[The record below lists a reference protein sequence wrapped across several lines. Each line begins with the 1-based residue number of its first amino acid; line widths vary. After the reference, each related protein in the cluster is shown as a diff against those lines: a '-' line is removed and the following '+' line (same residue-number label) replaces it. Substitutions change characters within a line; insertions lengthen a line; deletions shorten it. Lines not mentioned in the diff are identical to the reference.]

1 MIAAVLAALLALS
14 CAACGKDVTENPAA
28 SSKPTQGTT
37 TPVTEPEDLPAEPSA
52 TQPGEPESPSEP
64 QEPDLP
70 GESETPTDPDV
81 PEVPTNPDAPEVP
94 NVPDVPTDPETP
106 DEPVPPAE
114 QEKPAEPAVKNEYF
128 NDTNYETEEGRIAVK
143 PRHVYW
149 KDGKLVAEC
158 FIINGECYIAQGIC
172 VTNLLVE
179 TPDGKV
185 IAESCFDYTHE
196 EEVRYGSWY
205 IQTFTFSAENVR
217 IKDADLQDLVLKGGM
232 SWNGRPNEYSNPDTY
247 DYPLDEGSL
256 DDDHPAMREK
266 KVDLW
271 VRWAYWKD
279 GMLNVRL
286 MVANGLDVTATNINV
301 TKLTFTNANGVI
313 SSDSFGILQKEDY
326 TPVTIEPGRF
336 ADVDIVIGEEGSN
349 NELINA
355 QWDIQFTN
363 GEVQPIDPFNGAT
376 DEQILACLEFSPAG
390 RTPMN
395 DNPGYTYMNET
406 HVVGTRID
414 AALDIADVEVLY
426 ATVNGAPCEVYQ
438 TWNRGK
444 ISEIM
449 DYEEWN
455 AETFGCREL
464 QNIFLVQ
471 SDTPI
476 EVMDDRTDYVVV
488 EHTIMFRVYLTNG
501 DCRDVLYEDDNYVL
515 SIFGG
520 GLMSEPEW
528 YE

>member
-1 MIAAVLAALLALS
+1 MKTKLTRMIAAVLAMLLVFS
-14 CAACGKDVTENPAA
+14 CVACGKDAESPETSANP
-28 SSKPTQGTT
+28 SQGTT
-37 TPVTEPEDLPAEPSA
+37 APATEPQDEPTELSVTQPTEPESPSDPQEPEVP
-52 TQPGEPESPSEP
+52 TDPDTPDEPETPMNPESPSEP
-64 QEPDLP
+64 KP
-70 GESETPTDPDV
+70 
-81 PEVPTNPDAPEVP
+81 
-94 NVPDVPTDPETP
+94 
-106 DEPVPPAE
+106 PVE
-114 QEKPAEPAVKNEYF
+114 QEKPTEPKPTEPATKNEYF
-128 NDTNYETEEGRIAVK
+128 NDTNYEMEEGKIAVK

-149 KDGKLVAEC
+149 KNGKLVAEC
-158 FIINGECYIAQGIC
+158 FVINGESYIAQNIC
-172 VTNLLVE
+172 VTNLVVE

-185 IAESCFDYTHE
+185 IAEGYFDYTHE

-205 IQTFTFSAENVR
+205 IQTFTFPTEKVR
-217 IKDADLQDLVLKGGM
+217 IKDADLQGLVLKEGT
-232 SWNGRPNEYSNPDTY
+232 SWNGRSNEYSNPDTY
-247 DYPLDEGSL
+247 DYPLDRGQL
-256 DDDHPAMREK
+256 DNDDPAMLEK
-266 KVDLW
+266 KVDVR

-301 TKLTFTNANGVI
+301 TKLTFTNADGVI
-313 SSDSFGILQKEDY
+313 ASDSFGILQAEDY
-326 TPVTIEPGRF
+326 TAVTIEPGRF
-336 ADVDIVIGEEGSN
+336 VDVDIVIGEEGSN

-363 GEVQPIDPFNGAT
+363 GEVQPIVPFNGAT

-395 DNPGYTYMNET
+395 NNPGYTYMNET

-426 ATVNGAPCEVYQ
+426 ATVNGVDCEVYQ
-438 TWNRGK
+438 TWNHGK

-449 DYEEWN
+449 DYEEWS

-464 QNIFLVQ
+464 NNIFLVQ

-476 EVMDDRTDYVVV
+476 EVTDDRTDYVIV
-488 EHTIMFRVYLTNG
+488 EHCIMFRVYLTNG
-501 DCRDVLYEDDNYVL
+501 EYRDVLYEDDNYVL

>member
-1 MIAAVLAALLALS
+1 MKTKLTRMIAMMLAVLMLIS
-14 CAACGKDVTENPAA
+14 CAACGNDTPGSTDNESVTTA
-28 SSKPTQGTT
+28 PTTESAQGS
-37 TPVTEPEDLPAEPSA
+37 TEPEKLPSA
-52 TQPGEPESPSEP
+52 PDATNPSEP
-64 QEPDLP
+64 TIEGTEP
-70 GESETPTDPDV
+70 SEPATTPTE
-81 PEVPTNPDAPEVP
+81 PEVPVTQPTEPEAPVTK
-94 NVPDVPTDPETP
+94 PTEPETP
-106 DEPVPPAE
+106 IQPDPPA
-114 QEKPAEPAVKNEYF
+114 PVVKNEYF
-128 NDTNYETEEGRIAVK
+128 NDTNYEMEEGKIAVR

-158 FIINGECYIAQGIC
+158 FVINGESYITQNIC
-172 VTNLLVE
+172 VTNLAVE

-185 IAESCFDYTHE
+185 IAKSYFDYTHE

-205 IQTFTFSAENVR
+205 IQTFTFSEEKVL
-217 IKDADLQDLVLKGGM
+217 IKDADLRSLVLKEGT
-232 SWNGRPNEYSNPDTY
+232 SWNGRSNEYSNPDTY
-247 DYPLDEGSL
+247 NYPLDRGQL
-256 DDDHPAMREK
+256 DNDDLTMLEK
-266 KVDLW
+266 KVDVR

-301 TKLTFTNANGVI
+301 TKLTFTNADGVI
-313 SSDSFGILQKEDY
+313 TSDSFGILQEEDY

-336 ADVDIVIGEEGSN
+336 VDVDILIGEEGSN

-355 QWDIQFTN
+355 QWDVQFTN

-426 ATVNGAPCEVYQ
+426 ATVNGAPCDVYQ
-438 TWNRGK
+438 TWNHGK
-444 ISEIM
+444 ISEII

-464 QNIFLVQ
+464 HNIFLVK

-476 EVMDDRTDYVVV
+476 EVTDDRTDYVIV

-501 DCRDVLYEDDNYVL
+501 EHRDVLYEDNNYVL

-520 GLMSEPEW
+520 GLMTDPEC